1 LLRLSEVQ
9 VVNDVADQ
17 AFRRHYAQIY
27 RYVRRRT
34 RNHHSAEELT
44 QQVFADAAAS
54 LRADG
59 PPVLAWL
66 YTVARRRLI
75 DLARRRSREPL
86 ALTTC
91 AEPVQ
96 PEPAYEPA
104 IVEVLVEAL
113 RLLPHPQRRVV
124 VEKVFEGRTFA
135 EIAARLGINEDA
147 ARMRFSRGLAR
158 LRTELERKGVAP

>member
-1 LLRLSEVQ
+1 VRETDSSAYERSYDAVHR
-9 VVNDVADQ
+9 
-17 AFRRHYAQIY
+17 F
-27 RYVRRRT
+27 VRRRIGVD
-34 RNHHSAEELT
+34 RADDLT
-44 QQVFADAAAS
+44 QEVFVDAAEA
-54 LRADG
+54 LAQARVTA
-59 PPVLAWL
+59 PPPLAWL